1 MPSLLY
7 FADKVQAR
15 NPISTALT
23 YNRLKSL
30 EPVINMTQLADW
42 QIAPLTTIPFVQ
54 WWSEW
59 QEHLFCGSLKIYCIA
74 LDENYQSADDEV
86 NTETSLAVF
95 LSYTVFLYPDKPS
108 QRVDGTS
115 PQRSAEVGSRSDT
128 LHQLIIL
135 SSATTHQPLLTS
147 LLAKIAR

>member
-1 MPSLLY
+1 MVARQLGFVQVPSLLY

-15 NPISTALT
+15 NPIGTALT

-30 EPVINMTQLADW
+30 EPVIDMTQLADW

-74 LDENYQSADDEV
+74 LDENYQSADDEI
-86 NTETSLAVF
+86 NT
-95 LSYTVFLYPDKPS
+95 
-108 QRVDGTS
+108 
-115 PQRSAEVGSRSDT
+115 
-128 LHQLIIL
+128 
-135 SSATTHQPLLTS
+135 
-147 LLAKIAR
+147 